1 MRGFWRGEITL
12 RKLRVLLEGLPQ
24 DAPTRWHATDGHPWT
39 DSHQMQWQALW
50 AMATAASALARPG
63 RGKSVFDKMPRF
75 PWESPEG
82 GPKKF
87 GSLDGVNQ
95 EDVLDYLD
103 NL

>member
-1 MRGFWRGEITL
+1 
-12 RKLRVLLEGLPQ
+12 
-24 DAPTRWHATDGHPWT
+24 
-39 DSHQMQWQALW
+39 
-50 AMATAASALARPG
+50 MATAANALARPG